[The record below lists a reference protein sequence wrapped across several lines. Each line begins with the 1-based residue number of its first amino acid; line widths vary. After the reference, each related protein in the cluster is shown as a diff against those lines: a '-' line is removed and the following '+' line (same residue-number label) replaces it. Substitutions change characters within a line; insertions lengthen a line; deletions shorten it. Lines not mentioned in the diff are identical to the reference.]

1 MRILPCALL
10 LLLLSLFPGHGAGA
24 DRTITVFAAAS
35 LSDALKEIVAAH
47 EKSSGDIV
55 RLNLS
60 ASSTLARQIEEGA
73 PADLFFSA
81 DEAQMDRLAARG
93 LIRTNSRVTRLS
105 NTLVIVLS
113 AENAMPFP
121 SAASLTNPAIRRI
134 ALAEPKTVP
143 AGVYAREFL
152 VAKKLWSAVEPKV
165 IPTANVRA
173 ALAAVESGNVEAAIV
188 YQTDARISKKVRV
201 AHEVPAAEG
210 PRIRYPVALTRDAP
224 NVVAAERF
232 LRFLNSPKAD
242 RVFERF
248 GFIVAPRSP

>member
-1 MRILPCALL
+1 MLL
-10 LLLLSLFPGHGAGA
+10 LGLLTDRGAGA
-24 DRTITVFAAAS
+24 DRTLTVFAAAS
-35 LSDALKEIVAAH
+35 LSDALKEIVTAH
-47 EKSSGDIV
+47 EKSTGDIV
-55 RLNLS
+55 RLNLG
-60 ASSTLARQIEEGA
+60 ASSTLARQVEEGA

-81 DEAQMDRLAARG
+81 DEAQMDRLVARG
-93 LIRTNSRVTRLS
+93 LIRTNTRVTRLS

-121 SAASLTNPAIRRI
+121 SATSLTNPAIRRI

-152 VAKKLWSAVEPKV
+152 IAQKLWSAVEPKV

-201 AHEVPAAEG
+201 AHEVPLAEG
-210 PRIRYPVALTRDAP
+210 PRIRYPVAVTRDAP
-224 NVVAAERF
+224 NAPAAERF
-232 LRFLNSPKAD
+232 LQFLNSPEAD
-242 RVFERF
+242 HAFERF
-248 GFIVAPRSP
+248 GFIVVPRSP